1 MSNRAAQ
8 ACDGCR
14 VRKVK
19 CNSTQP
25 CSQCS
30 HLGLGCIYSPSTKRK
45 PSVRNRLVTQLRNKS
60 SIAASSHGIHIA
72 ASPSDYPER
81 PGPAVTSIAGIVN
94 PDQDGMPSAGIA
106 AIAIAG
112 AGAGAGGVAG
122 AAGSGGYGLGTGTGT
137 GTCIG
142 AGVGIGVGVGVSTD
156 TPPPPAWDARTFTTG
171 FFIGMLAKYEEQV
184 YPGSPIIT
192 SYEVR
197 QSIGS
202 MHADLDDAAF
212 VYAVGAVTIHL
223 TTPTVQ
229 GEAGAKMTELIRQS
243 IGAYRQAQSIVDDVH
258 NARPMDVRTTFRRIM
273 TCVFLAVSMMAFGR
287 LDRCFAMLREA
298 MTMVQMIHVQQC
310 SHSAVPLE
318 PRDVPKFHRIYWHVF
333 IHERLLTILAG
344 YPSIMAPLPTGL
356 PARDAAIPAHIDV
369 GFNRLIRLFQLLD
382 GPLLLYWS
390 AQQNPAQPVAGVTLQ
405 WIEGKQAQLDQD
417 EAGASE
423 AEQGLID
430 SGRGTFTELQHV
442 DLLVTRL
449 WMRSLLWQY
458 GLMHRLFR
466 SAPQR
471 EDLAIHLQVYRLS
484 AQLRNLVGQLESI
497 SAVVTHGIGLVH
509 KVFEITSTV
518 ADVLA
523 LPLSYGQTEEDVRR
537 RIHDFV
543 FLVRFL
549 FSFERAEREQRDY
562 LRERLDG
569 LQQQYTIVNFADM
582 AGLNPMVHGAY
593 H

>member
-60 SIAASSHGIHIA
+60 NIAATSHGLN

-81 PGPAVTSIAGIVN
+81 PPGPAVTSIAGIVN
-94 PDQDGMPSAGIA
+94 PDQDGVPSAGIA
-106 AIAIAG
+106 AVAIAA
-112 AGAGAGGVAG
+112 AGTAG
-122 AAGSGGYGLGTGTGT
+122 AAGGFGLGAGIG
-137 GTCIG
+137 IG
-142 AGVGIGVGVGVSTD
+142 AGVGVGVGVGVGAET
-156 TPPPPAWDARTFTTG
+156 PPPAWDARTFTTG

-202 MHADLDDAAF
+202 MHTDLDDAAF

-229 GEAGAKMTELIRQS
+229 GEAGAKMTELIRLS
-243 IGAYRQAQSIVDDVH
+243 LSAYRRTQSMADDVH

-287 LDRCFAMLREA
+287 LDRCFALLREA
-298 MTMVQMIHVQQC
+298 MTMVQMIQVQQC

-318 PRDVPKFHRIYWHVF
+318 PRDVPKFQRIHWQVF
-333 IHERLLTILAG
+333 IHERFLTILAG
-344 YPSIMAPLPTGL
+344 YPSIMTPLPTGL
-356 PARDAAIPAHIDV
+356 PARDPAIPAHIDV
-369 GFNRLIRLFQLLD
+369 GFNRLVRLFQLLD
-382 GPLLLYWS
+382 GPLLLYWT

-430 SGRGTFTELQHV
+430 SARGTFTELQHV

-484 AQLRNLVGQLESI
+484 AQLRTLVSQLESI
-497 SAVVTHGIGLVH
+497 STIVTHGIGLVH

-537 RIHDFV
+537 RIQDFV

-562 LRERLDG
+562 LRERLEG

-582 AGLNPMVHGAY
+582 AGLNPMAHGAY

>member
-60 SIAASSHGIHIA
+60 NIAASSHGLSIG

-81 PGPAVTSIAGIVN
+81 PPGPA
-94 PDQDGMPSAGIA
+94 
-106 AIAIAG
+106 
-112 AGAGAGGVAG
+112 
-122 AAGSGGYGLGTGTGT
+122 
-137 GTCIG
+137 
-142 AGVGIGVGVGVSTD
+142 
-156 TPPPPAWDARTFTTG
+156 TPPPAPAWDARTFTTG

-197 QSIGS
+197 QSIGG

-212 VYAVGAVTIHL
+212 VYAVAAVTIHL

-229 GEAGAKMTELIRQS
+229 GEAGAKMTELIRLS
-243 IGAYRQAQSIVDDVH
+243 LGAYRRAQAMIDDVH
-258 NARPMDVRTTFRRIM
+258 SARPMDVRTTFRRIM
-273 TCVFLAVSMMAFGR
+273 TCVFLAVAMMAFGR

-298 MTMVQMIHVQQC
+298 LTMVQMIQIQQC
-310 SHSAVPLE
+310 SPSAVPLE
-318 PRDVPKFHRIYWHVF
+318 PRDVPKFHRIYWQVF

-356 PARDAAIPAHIDV
+356 PARDPAIPAHIDV

-423 AEQGLID
+423 AEQGLVD

-442 DLLVTRL
+442 DLMVTRL
-449 WMRSLLWQY
+449 WMRSLLWQF

-484 AQLRNLVGQLESI
+484 AQLRNLVSQLESI
-497 SAVVTHGIGLVH
+497 STIVTHGIGLVH

-537 RIHDFV
+537 RILDFV

-562 LRERLDG
+562 LRERLEG

-593 H
+593 SLN

>member
-60 SIAASSHGIHIA
+60 NIAASGHGLNIA

-81 PGPAVTSIAGIVN
+81 PGPSVTSIAGIVN
-94 PDQDGMPSAGIA
+94 PDQDGVASAGIA
-106 AIAIAG
+106 AIAIA
-112 AGAGAGGVAG
+112 AAG
-122 AAGSGGYGLGTGTGT
+122 AAGNGGYALGTGMGV
-137 GTCIG
+137 G
-142 AGVGIGVGVGVSTD
+142 AGVGVGAETP
-156 TPPPPAWDARTFTTG
+156 PPPPAWDARTFTTG

-229 GEAGAKMTELIRQS
+229 GETGAKMTELIRLS
-243 IGAYRQAQSIVDDVH
+243 LSAYRRAQTMVDDVH

-273 TCVFLAVSMMAFGR
+273 TCVFLAVAMMAFGR

-298 MTMVQMIHVQQC
+298 LTMVQMIQVQQC

-318 PRDVPKFHRIYWHVF
+318 PRDVPKFHRIYWQVF
-333 IHERLLTILAG
+333 IHERFLTILAG
-344 YPSIMAPLPTGL
+344 YPSIMTPLPTGL
-356 PARDAAIPAHIDV
+356 PARDPAIPAHIDV

-484 AQLRNLVGQLESI
+484 AQLRSLVSQLESI
-497 SAVVTHGIGLVH
+497 STVVTYGIGLVH
-509 KVFEITSTV
+509 KVFEITSTM

-582 AGLNPMVHGAY
+582 VGLNPMVHGAY

>member
-60 SIAASSHGIHIA
+60 NIAATSHGN

-81 PGPAVTSIAGIVN
+81 PPGPAVTSIAGIVN
-94 PDQDGMPSAGIA
+94 PDQDGTLSAG
-106 AIAIAG
+106 
-112 AGAGAGGVAG
+112 VA
-122 AAGSGGYGLGTGTGT
+122 AAGFGF
-137 GTCIG
+137 G
-142 AGVGIGVGVGVSTD
+142 AGVGVVGAE
-156 TPPPPAWDARTFTTG
+156 PPAWDNRTFTPG

-197 QSIGS
+197 QAIGN
-202 MHADLDDAAF
+202 MHANLDDAAF
-212 VYAVGAVTIHL
+212 VHAVGAVTINM

-229 GEAGAKMTELIRQS
+229 GEAGAKMTELIRLS
-243 IGAYRQAQSIVDDVH
+243 LSAYRRAQSTADVH
-258 NARPMDVRTTFRRIM
+258 NGRLTETRTTFRRIM
-273 TCVFLAVSMMAFGR
+273 TCVFLAVSVMAFGR

-298 MTMVQMIHVQQC
+298 MTMVQMIQVQQC

-318 PRDVPKFHRIYWHVF
+318 PRDVPKFQRVYWQVF
-333 IHERLLTILAG
+333 IHERFLTILSG
-344 YPSIMAPLPTGL
+344 FPCIMTPLPTGL
-356 PARDAAIPAHIDV
+356 PVRDPSIPAHIDV
-369 GFNRLIRLFQLLD
+369 GFNRLIRLFQIMD

-390 AQQNPAQPVAGVTLQ
+390 AQQNPTQPVAGVCLQ

-423 AEQGLID
+423 AERGLID

-449 WMRSLLWQY
+449 WMRTLLWQF
-458 GLMHRLFR
+458 GLMHHLFR
-466 SAPQR
+466 SVPQH

-484 AQLRNLVGQLESI
+484 AQLRNLVSHLENVSTI
-497 SAVVTHGIGLVH
+497 VTHGIGLVQ
-509 KVFEITSTV
+509 KIFEITSTV

-523 LPLSYGQTEEDVRR
+523 LPLSYGQTQEDVRS
-537 RIHDFV
+537 RIQDFV

-562 LRERLDG
+562 LSEKLEG

-582 AGLNPMVHGAY
+582 VGLNPIAHGAY

>member
-1 MSNRAAQ
+1 M
-8 ACDGCR
+8 
-14 VRKVK
+14 RKVK

-60 SIAASSHGIHIA
+60 NTAATSYGN

-81 PGPAVTSIAGIVN
+81 PPGPAVTSIAGIVN
-94 PDQDGMPSAGIA
+94 PDQDGGPSAGA
-106 AIAIAG
+106 AAADAAAAG
-112 AGAGAGGVAG
+112 FGFG
-122 AAGSGGYGLGTGTGT
+122 AGSG
-137 GTCIG
+137 IG
-142 AGVGIGVGVGVSTD
+142 FGAGIGVGVGAET
-156 TPPPPAWDARTFTTG
+156 PPAWDNRTFTPG

-197 QSIGS
+197 QTIDN
-202 MHADLDDAAF
+202 MHANLDDAAF
-212 VYAVGAVTIHL
+212 VYAVGAVTINL

-229 GEAGAKMTELIRQS
+229 GEAGAKMTELIRLS
-243 IGAYRQAQSIVDDVH
+243 LSAYRRAQSMADVH
-258 NARPMDVRTTFRRIM
+258 NGRLTEMRTTFRRIM
-273 TCVFLAVSMMAFGR
+273 TCVFLAVSMMAFSR

-298 MTMVQMIHVQQC
+298 MTMVQMIQVQQC
-310 SHSAVPLE
+310 SHSAVPFE
-318 PRDVPKFHRIYWHVF
+318 PRDVPKFQRVYWQVF
-333 IHERLLTILAG
+333 IHERFLTILSG
-344 YPSIMAPLPTGL
+344 LPCIMTPLPTGL
-356 PARDAAIPAHIDV
+356 PARDPSIPAHIDV
-369 GFNRLIRLFQLLD
+369 GFNRLIRLFQIID

-390 AQQNPAQPVAGVTLQ
+390 AQQNPAQPVAGVSLQ

-423 AEQGLID
+423 AERGLID

-449 WMRSLLWQY
+449 WVRTLLWQF
-458 GLMHRLFR
+458 GLMHHLFR
-466 SAPQR
+466 SAPQHD
-471 EDLAIHLQVYRLS
+471 DLAIHLQVYRLS
-484 AQLRNLVGQLESI
+484 AQLRNLVSQLDNVSTI
-497 SAVVTHGIGLVH
+497 VTHGIGLVQ
-509 KVFEITSTV
+509 KIFEITSTV

-523 LPLSYGQTEEDVRR
+523 LPLSYGQTQEDVRSR
-537 RIHDFV
+537 VQDFV

-562 LRERLDG
+562 LREKLEG

-582 AGLNPMVHGAY
+582 VGLNPIAHGAY

>member
-1 MSNRAAQ
+1 MSSRAAQ

-19 CNSTQP
+19 CNSSQP

-60 SIAASSHGIHIA
+60 STASASGHGLNIASA
-72 ASPSDYPER
+72 SDYPER
-81 PGPAVTSIAGIVN
+81 APGPAVTSIAGIVN
-94 PDQDGMPSAGIA
+94 PDQDGASSAGIT
-106 AIAIAG
+106 AIAIA
-112 AGAGAGGVAG
+112 ASA
-122 AAGSGGYGLGTGTGT
+122 S
-137 GTCIG
+137 
-142 AGVGIGVGVGVSTD
+142 AGVE
-156 TPPPPAWDARTFTTG
+156 TPPPPAWDPRTFTTG

-202 MHADLDDAAF
+202 MQTDPDDAAF
-212 VYAVGAVTIHL
+212 VYAVGAATIHL

-229 GEAGAKMTELIRQS
+229 GEAAAKMTELVRQS
-243 IGAYRQAQSIVDDVH
+243 LNAYRRAQLMMDDFH
-258 NARPMDVRTTFRRIM
+258 SSRPMDVRTTFRRIM

-298 MTMVQMIHVQQC
+298 ATMVQMVQVRLS
-310 SHSAVPLE
+310 SHTAVPLE

-333 IHERLLTILAG
+333 MYERFLTILAG
-344 YPSIMAPLPTGL
+344 YPSVMAPLPAGL
-356 PARDAAIPAHIDV
+356 PARDPAIPAHIDV
-369 GFNRLIRLFQLLD
+369 GFNRLVRLFQLLD
-382 GPLLLYWS
+382 GPLLLYWT

-405 WIEGKQAQLDQD
+405 WIESKQAQLDQD
-417 EAGASE
+417 EAGSSE
-423 AEQGLID
+423 AEQGLVD

-449 WMRSLLWQY
+449 WMRALLWQY
-458 GLMHRLFR
+458 GLMHRFFR

-471 EDLAIHLQVYRLS
+471 EDLAIHLQVYRFS
-484 AQLRNLVGQLESI
+484 AQLRSVVSHFESI
-497 SAVVTHGIGLVH
+497 TTIITHGIGLVH
-509 KVFEITSTV
+509 KMFEITSTV

-537 RIHDFV
+537 RVNDFV

-582 AGLNPMVHGAY
+582 AGLNPMAPGAY
-593 H
+593 QA

>member
-60 SIAASSHGIHIA
+60 NIAATSHGN

-81 PGPAVTSIAGIVN
+81 PPGPAVTSIAGIVN
-94 PDQDGMPSAGIA
+94 PDQDGAPSAGGGTA
-106 AIAIAG
+106 GFGFG
-112 AGAGAGGVAG
+112 AGIGISIG
-122 AAGSGGYGLGTGTGT
+122 
-137 GTCIG
+137 IG
-142 AGVGIGVGVGVSTD
+142 AGVGVGVGVAAGAET
-156 TPPPPAWDARTFTTG
+156 TPPAWDNRTFTPG

-197 QSIGS
+197 QAIDN
-202 MHADLDDAAF
+202 MHANLDDAAF
-212 VYAVGAVTIHL
+212 VYAVGAVTINL

-229 GEAGAKMTELIRQS
+229 DEAGAKMTELIRLS
-243 IGAYRQAQSIVDDVH
+243 LSAYRRAQSMADVH
-258 NARPMDVRTTFRRIM
+258 NGRLTEMRTTFRRIM
-273 TCVFLAVSMMAFGR
+273 TCVFLAVSMMAFSR
-287 LDRCFAMLREA
+287 LDRCFAVLREA
-298 MTMVQMIHVQQC
+298 MTMVQVIQVQQC

-318 PRDVPKFHRIYWHVF
+318 PRDVPKFQRVYWQVF
-333 IHERLLTILAG
+333 IHERFLTILSG
-344 YPSIMAPLPTGL
+344 FPCVMTPLPTGL
-356 PARDAAIPAHIDV
+356 PARDPLIPAHIDV
-369 GFNRLIRLFQLLD
+369 GFNRLIRLFQILD

-390 AQQNPAQPVAGVTLQ
+390 AQQNPAQPVAGVSLQ
-405 WIEGKQAQLDQD
+405 WIEGKQTQLDQD

-423 AEQGLID
+423 AERGLVD
-430 SGRGTFTELQHV
+430 SGRGRFTELQHV

-449 WMRSLLWQY
+449 WMRTLLWQF
-458 GLMHRLFR
+458 GLMHHLFR
-466 SAPQR
+466 SAPQH
-471 EDLAIHLQVYRLS
+471 EDLALHLQVYRLS
-484 AQLRNLVGQLESI
+484 AQVRNLVSQLENVSTT
-497 SAVVTHGIGLVH
+497 VTHGIGLVQ
-509 KVFEITSTV
+509 KIFEITSTV

-523 LPLSYGQTEEDVRR
+523 LPLGYGQTQEDVRS
-537 RIHDFV
+537 RIQDFV

-549 FSFERAEREQRDY
+549 FSLERAEREQRDY
-562 LRERLDG
+562 LLEKLEG

-582 AGLNPMVHGAY
+582 LGLNPIAHGAY

>member
-60 SIAASSHGIHIA
+60 NTTATSHGN

-81 PGPAVTSIAGIVN
+81 PPGPAVTSIAGIVN
-94 PDQDGMPSAGIA
+94 PDQDGTPSAGGA
-106 AIAIAG
+106 AAAAAAGFGFG
-112 AGAGAGGVAG
+112 AGA
-122 AAGSGGYGLGTGTGT
+122 
-137 GTCIG
+137 
-142 AGVGIGVGVGVSTD
+142 GVGVGVVGAET
-156 TPPPPAWDARTFTTG
+156 PPAWDSRTFTPG

-197 QSIGS
+197 QAIDN
-202 MHADLDDAAF
+202 MHANLDDAAF
-212 VYAVGAVTIHL
+212 VYAVGAVTINM

-229 GEAGAKMTELIRQS
+229 GEAGAKMTELIRLS
-243 IGAYRQAQSIVDDVH
+243 LSAYRRAQSMADVH
-258 NARPMDVRTTFRRIM
+258 NGRLTEMRTTFRRIM

-298 MTMVQMIHVQQC
+298 MTTVQMIQVQQC

-318 PRDVPKFHRIYWHVF
+318 PRDVPKFQRVYWQVF
-333 IHERLLTILAG
+333 IHERFLTILSG
-344 YPSIMAPLPTGL
+344 FPCIMTPLPAGL
-356 PARDAAIPAHIDV
+356 PVRDPSIPAHIDV
-369 GFNRLIRLFQLLD
+369 GFNRLIRLFQIVD

-390 AQQNPAQPVAGVTLQ
+390 AQQNPAQPVAGVCLQ

-423 AEQGLID
+423 AERGLID
-430 SGRGTFTELQHV
+430 SGRGTLTELQHV

-449 WMRSLLWQY
+449 WMRTLLWQF
-458 GLMHRLFR
+458 GLMHHLFR
-466 SAPQR
+466 SAPQH

-484 AQLRNLVGQLESI
+484 AQLRNLVSHLENVST
-497 SAVVTHGIGLVH
+497 VVTHGIGLVQ
-509 KVFEITSTV
+509 KIFEITSTV

-523 LPLSYGQTEEDVRR
+523 LPLSYGQTQEDVRS
-537 RIHDFV
+537 RIQDFV

-562 LRERLDG
+562 LREKLEG

-582 AGLNPMVHGAY
+582 VGLNPIAHGAY